1 MQSENFSVKI
11 MGRDYAFAC
20 APDEKDRLLECV
32 AMVDQKMSAIR
43 DLGRLAAVDR
53 IAVMAALTF
62 ADDLL
67 TARSG
72 ASAQGVSPARHGA
85 HDDALAI
92 ASAGSR
98 MQTTDDAIARFL
110 ERTKPQLGFKPDG
123 LFD

>member
-1 MQSENFSVKI
+1 MQSENISVTI
-11 MGRDYAFAC
+11 MGREYAFAC

-32 AMVDQKMSAIR
+32 AMVDEKMSAIR
-43 DLGRLAAVDR
+43 DLGKLSAVDR

-67 TARSG
+67 SARST
-72 ASAQGVSPARHGA
+72 ASARGVSPARHNA
-85 HDDALAI
+85 DQDPLAI

-98 MQTTDDAIARFL
+98 MQTTDDAITRFL
-110 ERTKPQLGFKPDG
+110 ERTRPQLGLGSNG